1 MVRPHR
7 SDRSTRALVRLRFWT
22 AARRHRQDPESGQA
36 VVEFALILF
45 PLLLIVVG
53 IIQFGIGLNYWL
65 DMQRIANQGARWA
78 AVNNW
83 PPDCP
88 YGSPSCT
95 GTKTLQETLKRQ
107 VLTAG
112 LHGVV
117 TVSIC
122 YPSRDLAA
130 DPSGNTPLKGI
141 GDPVKVHLEAPYKFS
156 PITSLGK
163 LTLRANATMRL
174 EQKPTLI
181 TNADAPC

>member
-7 SDRSTRALVRLRFWT
+7 SDRSPRSLVRIREWT
-22 AARRHRQDPESGQA
+22 VARRHRQDSESGQA
-36 VVEFALILF
+36 TTEFALILF

-53 IIQFGIGLNYWL
+53 IIQFGIGLNYWF

-88 YGSPSCT
+88 YGSSSCT
-95 GTKTLQETLKRQ
+95 GANTLQETLKRQ

-112 LHGVV
+112 LKGVIV
-117 TVSIC
+117 VQVC
-122 YPSRDLAA
+122 YPSTTKE
-130 DPSGNTPLKGI
+130 P
-141 GDPVKVHLEAPYKFS
+141 GDPVKVHIEAPYKFS

-174 EQKPTLI
+174 EQPPTLI
-181 TNADAPC
+181 TNEAAPTC